1 MTMEDVGSSPVPLLD
16 FQGMVGGR
24 QQLEELQRQAAL
36 QTKALKTTPDSSRF
50 AAFVTSYITQ
60 HRTTEVMKIQ
70 VPIRGNSNR
79 LGLLF
84 GGLRSYLSKSKQKCK
99 LAVLL
104 PQKGRNRWMANPTS
118 CRKSCKSRLE
128 ATSFLHSDVQCMHK
142 FANTEW
148 IPWIASKL
156 AKVAVI
162 PHDSPVF
169 LNLHIT
175 FDHITDTY

>member
-1 MTMEDVGSSPVPLLD
+1 
-16 FQGMVGGR
+16 MVGGR

-50 AAFVTSYITQ
+50 TAFVTSSYITQ

-104 PQKGRNRWMANPTS
+104 RQKGRNRWMANPTS

-128 ATSFLHSDVQCMHK
+128 ATSFLHSDVQCMHTYAQVCQHRMDTMDSFK
-142 FANTEW
+142 AGKGR
-148 IPWIASKL
+148 S
-156 AKVAVI
+156 
-162 PHDSPVF
+162 DSP
-169 LNLHIT
+169 
-175 FDHITDTY
+175 